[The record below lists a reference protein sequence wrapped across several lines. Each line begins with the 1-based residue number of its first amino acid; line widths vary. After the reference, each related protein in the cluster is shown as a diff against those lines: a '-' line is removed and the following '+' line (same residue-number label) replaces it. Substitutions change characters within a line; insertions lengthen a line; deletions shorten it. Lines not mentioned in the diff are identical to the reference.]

1 MNSDMLFMECS
12 VNVLTAPTSMDGVSR
27 DFVELPSQ
35 FMENF
40 ALEKEWLDTWAVHY
54 QTGEKIPQEYID
66 KIKKSSNFQA
76 GYASDRQ
83 LSFGMVDMAWHT
95 ITEPVTEPLVDFEQR
110 AMGKT
115 EIMPLVKG
123 SAFSPAFGHIF
134 AGGYA
139 AGYYGYKWAE
149 VLDAGAFSFI
159 QAKRYFRQGYRRIVP
174 PQRAGKGRIRKPDDT
189 LQALPGQEP
198 TVDALL
204 ERSGLK

>member
-1 MNSDMLFMECS
+1 
-12 VNVLTAPTSMDGVSR
+12 MDGVSR

-139 AGYYGYKWAE
+139 AGY
-149 VLDAGAFSFI
+149 
-159 QAKRYFRQGYRRIVP
+159 
-174 PQRAGKGRIRKPDDT
+174 
-189 LQALPGQEP
+189 
-198 TVDALL
+198 
-204 ERSGLK
+204 

>member
-1 MNSDMLFMECS
+1 MLFRSTVKEIDAKGRL
-12 VNVLTAPTSMDGVSR
+12 VLPAYCDSHTHLVYAGSR
-27 DFVELPSQ
+27 E
-35 FMENF
+35 
-40 ALEKEWLDTWAVHY
+40 
-54 QTGEKIPQEYID
+54 IEYID

-95 ITEPVTEPLVDFEQR
+95 ITEPVTEPLADFEQR

-149 VLDAGAFSFI
+149 VLDADAFSLFKQNGI
-159 QAKRYFRQGYRRIVP
+159 FDKATAESFRRNVLEKGASENPMTLYKRFQIG
-174 PQRAGKGRIRKPDDT
+174 RASCR
-189 LQALPGQEP
+189 
-198 TVDALL
+198 
-204 ERSGLK
+204 ERV